1 MTKSDL
7 YSESSRNFR
16 RCGVLCSKIDF
27 MLRENLIDA
36 EKHEGL
42 LHLLDS
48 PDNENLTIV
57 ETIVDSILLT

>member
-1 MTKSDL
+1 
-7 YSESSRNFR
+7 
-16 RCGVLCSKIDF
+16 

-42 LHLLDS
+42 LNLLNS

>member
-1 MTKSDL
+1 MKSEL
-7 YSESSRNFR
+7 YDESSRNFR
-16 RCGVLCSKIDF
+16 RCGKLCSKIDF
-27 MLRENLIDA
+27 MLRENLIDP

-42 LHLLDS
+42 LNLLNS

>member
-1 MTKSDL
+1 MMKSEL
-7 YSESSRNFR
+7 YDESSRNFR
-16 RCGVLCSKIDF
+16 RCGKLCSKIDF
-27 MLRENLIDA
+27 MLRENLIDP

-42 LHLLDS
+42 LNLLNS

>member
-1 MTKSDL
+1 
-7 YSESSRNFR
+7 
-16 RCGVLCSKIDF
+16 

-36 EKHEGL
+36 KKHEGL

-57 ETIVDSILLT
+57 ETLVDSILLT